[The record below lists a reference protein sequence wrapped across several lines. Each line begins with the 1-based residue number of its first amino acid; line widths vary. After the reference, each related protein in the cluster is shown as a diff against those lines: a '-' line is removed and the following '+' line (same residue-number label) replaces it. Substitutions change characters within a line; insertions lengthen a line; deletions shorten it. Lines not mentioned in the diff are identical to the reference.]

1 MNDTHQVNPETK
13 RGFPYLLGIA
23 LVSIGVAILLDQ
35 VLKTGWLVMLVFPI
49 SGIVLLAEGSK
60 IRKLGLVIAG
70 GILSGLG
77 VGGFFLLS
85 SVIHTSIEK
94 RIGLMLVAFAIGW
107 ASITLLSCLALRKT
121 EWWPMI
127 PAGIIISLGLC
138 FLFSELRLID
148 FVLYMVTGVGLVLLV
163 WGIFWRLFGLI
174 IPGSLMISG
183 GPGVY
188 LAWGTDVAANALSKT
203 GMMIALFALGWGI
216 IILFSRVITAK
227 FLWWPLI
234 PGGIFAVVG
243 WGLYIGGE
251 PSSAASFIANTGSI
265 GLIIFGLYL
274 LLMRKGIQR

>member
-1 MNDTHQVNPETK
+1 MSDTPKENPETR

-85 SVIHTSIEK
+85 SVIHASVEK
-94 RIGLMLVAFAIGW
+94 RIGLLLLAFAIGW
-107 ASITLLSCLALRKT
+107 SSITLLSHLALRKI

-127 PAGIIISLGLC
+127 PAGIIFSLGLC
-138 FLFSELRLID
+138 FQFSALRLID
-148 FVLYMVTGVGLVLLV
+148 FVLYMVTGVGLILLV
-163 WGIFWRLFGLI
+163 WGVFWRLFGLI

-203 GMMIALFALGWGI
+203 GMMIALFALGWGF

-243 WGLYIGGE
+243 WGLYIGGD
-251 PSSAASFIANTGSI
+251 PNSAASFIANTGSI